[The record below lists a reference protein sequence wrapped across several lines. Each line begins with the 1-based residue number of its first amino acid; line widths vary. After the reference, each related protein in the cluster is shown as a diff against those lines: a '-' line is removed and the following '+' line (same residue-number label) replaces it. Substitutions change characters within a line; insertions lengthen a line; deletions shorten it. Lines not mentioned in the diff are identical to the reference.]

1 MPIPSVGTPI
11 STLPATISSPGLYVL
26 TADLHF
32 AAPTGAAITINA
44 DDVVLDLNEFTL
56 SGKPAGP
63 ASKAVGILAVAHS
76 ELTIRNGE
84 VTGFYNGVDIQG
96 NASRGCLI
104 ERLFVY
110 DVTYQGIRVEGS
122 GHIVRGNRLLNITG
136 NPDAASGG
144 NGNSAAIGAYGAA
157 NTILNNDIVDV
168 YGVPGKQVSFGTG
181 INLNASKQSIV
192 ENNRL
197 INRTFEKNSYG
208 IFMGES
214 TDVLVIHNRI
224 VDRDMAITYSGGS
237 TGAYRDNQTQACVH
251 PYFGGT
257 DVGGN
262 H

>member
-1 MPIPSVGTPI
+1 MPPLGTAI

-32 AAPTGAAITINA
+32 ATPTGVAITINA
-44 DDVVLDLNEFTL
+44 DDVVLDLNGFTL

-63 ASKAVGILAVAHS
+63 ASRAVGVLAAARS
-76 ELTIRNGE
+76 ELTIRNGD
-84 VTGFYNGVDIQG
+84 VTGFYNGVDIHG
-96 NASRGCLI
+96 DTSCGCLI

-110 DVTYQGIRVEGS
+110 DVTYQGVRVEGS

-144 NGNSAAIGAYGAA
+144 NGGSTAIGAYGAA

-168 YGVPGKQVSFGTG
+168 YGVPGQQVNFGTG

-197 INRTFEKNSYG
+197 INSTFEKNSYG
-208 IFMGES
+208 IFVGES

-224 VDRDMAITYSGGS
+224 INRDMGITYSGVS
-237 TGAYRDNQTQACVH
+237 TGAYRDNLTQACVR
-251 PYFGGT
+251 PFFGGT
-257 DVGGN
+257 GVGGN

>member
-1 MPIPSVGTPI
+1 MPIPPLGTAI

-26 TADLHF
+26 TADMHF

-63 ASKAVGILAVAHS
+63 ASKAVGILAVGHS
-76 ELTIRNGE
+76 ELTIRNGD
-84 VTGFYNGVDIQG
+84 VTGFYNGVEIQG
-96 NASRGCLI
+96 DNARGCLV
-104 ERLFVY
+104 EKLFVY
-110 DVTYQGIRVEGS
+110 DVTYQAVRVEGS
-122 GHIVRGNRLLNITG
+122 GHIVRGNRFLNITG

-144 NGNSAAIGAYGAA
+144 NGSSTAIGAYGAA
-157 NTILNNDIVDV
+157 NTVLNNDIVDV
-168 YGVPGKQVSFGTG
+168 YGVSGKYIGFGTG

-197 INRTFEKNSYG
+197 INRNFEKNSYG
-208 IFMGES
+208 IFIGES
-214 TDVLVIHNRI
+214 KDVLAIHNRI
-224 VDRDMAITYSGGS
+224 IDRDMAITYSGGS
-237 TGAYRDNQTQACVH
+237 TGAYRDNQTQACVT
-251 PYFGGT
+251 PYTGGT

>member
-1 MPIPSVGTPI
+1 MPIPPLGTAI
-11 STLPATISSPGLYVL
+11 STLPATLSSPGLYVL
-26 TADLHF
+26 TADLSF
-32 AAPTGAAITINA
+32 AAPTGVAITINA
-44 DDVVLDLNEFTL
+44 DGVVLDLNGLTL

-63 ASKAVGILAVAHS
+63 ASKAVGILAAAHS
-76 ELTIRNGE
+76 DLTIRNGA
-84 VTGFYNGVDIQG
+84 VTGFYNGVVIEGD
-96 NASRGCLI
+96 AARGCLI

-122 GHIVRGNRLLNITG
+122 GHIVRGNRLVNITG

-144 NGNSAAIGAYGAA
+144 NQCSGAIGAYGAA

-168 YGVPGKQVSFGTG
+168 YGVTGKHAGFGTG
-181 INLNASKQSIV
+181 INVNASKQSIV

-208 IFMGES
+208 IFIGES

-224 VDRDMAITYSGGS
+224 VDRDMAIKYFDAS
-237 TGAYRDNQTQACVH
+237 TGAYRDNLTQACAT
-251 PYFGGT
+251 PYSGGT